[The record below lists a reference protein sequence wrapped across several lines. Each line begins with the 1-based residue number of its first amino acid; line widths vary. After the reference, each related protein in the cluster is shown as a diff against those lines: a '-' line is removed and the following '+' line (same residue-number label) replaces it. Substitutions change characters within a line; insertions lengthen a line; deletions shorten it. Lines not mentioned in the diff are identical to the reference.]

1 MQIVTYNG
9 GHPVHIR
16 LRNVASTSFEF
27 KMEEWEYLDEVHMV
41 EDINFI
47 VAEAGTYKLACGR

>member
-16 LRNVASTSFEF
+16 LKDVTQNSFAF
-27 KMEEWEYLDEVHMV
+27 KLEEWEYLDEWHTTETM
-41 EDINFI
+41 NFI